1 MRYVDI
7 NVNCGGSGQGG
18 ACADWQYDGVT
29 SQAAE
34 AGVDC
39 TYDLFQCDNIG
50 DGVWNSLVLGV
61 YPATT
66 TSIPYGLTWERDLI
80 LNVPGTYDYLGN
92 TYDVV
97 GFEILDVAGVP
108 TGLTSELSAG
118 GQVPYNQQTC
128 LGLSGDVL
136 EEGSYTIEI
145 TGTMLLSVLGN
156 PYSVEGIV
164 LTHQIE
170 VTPNTD
176 GIPGCIYDFAG
187 NFNPIATYDDGSCV
201 AGSQGPCP
209 GDLDGDQLI
218 GVGDI
223 LSLLSLFNSS
233 CN

>member
-1 MRYVDI
+1 MY
-7 NVNCGGSGQGG
+7 
-18 ACADWQYDGVT
+18 ATCAAV
-29 SQAAE
+29 
-34 AGVDC
+34 
-39 TYDLFQCDNIG
+39 
-50 DGVWNSLVLGV
+50 
-61 YPATT
+61 
-66 TSIPYGLTWERDLI
+66 
-80 LNVPGTYDYLGN
+80 
-92 TYDVV
+92 
-97 GFEILDVAGVP
+97 
-108 TGLTSELSAG
+108 
-118 GQVPYNQQTC
+118 
-128 LGLSGDVL
+128 GLSGDVL
-136 EEGSYTIEI
+136 QEGSYTLEI
-145 TGTMLLSVLGN
+145 SGTLLLSILGA
-156 PYSVEGIV
+156 PFSIEDIV